1 MDSTPEDSIAM
12 AEDLK
17 NEEGVSNMDNKM
29 EIPPVFEDQM
39 VEDIPTKKHKLDEGA
54 SGEQQQTSDFEN
66 NQHVPAQNEEAF
78 KMESMQKPQI
88 DIDSNVTRNVDEQP
102 KAENT
107 AEEGKISQ
115 TIPGKN
121 PSFSLKSQEKKSED
135 TEESGSNSYMPEQL
149 LAVISN
155 LYLNIGERLRL
166 DFLPRCLD
174 DLAHCHRHHY
184 LSDLPEAPIP
194 TQAHSLR
201 SALQQYRYVSFINST
216 TDMVHRGEFPGKG
229 IFTKLIELVLSINF
243 NNKRENIAIFE
254 QSYHKSIGLFSMIV
268 RTFPP
273 CWHKLRTYYVG
284 FLEYGL
290 DQAKLGNVKKDELL
304 SKSTKIFDIILDLLE
319 DVLKNVEA
327 DVLSNSEALENDS
340 SLTQIT
346 SPEHSMDLSVCT
358 EYWNQNE
365 YEERE
370 RQKQTFNALPTAQK
384 IERIFV
390 CLRLLLEILEYDL
403 AMWMLHH
410 FKKTKEWIFS
420 NDNRPLIVVLCELT
434 QYTRMTRVARRIFSV
449 YSEAANK
456 GLCKQRL
463 SVLERYISLLMVAS
477 NTADMENTAIGVK
490 YPSLGEQTKTLIKEF
505 FKIFKS
511 HNREQISKYMETIN
525 LLRIPYVRYEFIDN
539 VLFTN
544 TEPLTPQKIAVDIA
558 KKRWM
563 KYKPLSELSKPDE
576 DISRE
581 QYLQLL
587 LDALRQYCEWHG
599 SKTFLHVIADYA
611 KISHLSTTTDSVHR
625 WPTHGSGVLV
635 LKKMAKDIDQLE
647 NQLKMTVRMSKPKV
661 KISLAD
667 ICIDETIIS
676 IYRNDLKHILMLQ
689 NVILKQKETYH
700 EVDFAEWIKYLSNF
714 PSKKITREE
723 PQQQQSCD

>member
-1 MDSTPEDSIAM
+1 MPRTSSTRIKENKTEANKKSNGATRKTRQSHLREINDM
-12 AEDLK
+12 
-17 NEEGVSNMDNKM
+17 VSNQNESPPKEAAEVIQNVEIKENTEQITDDQVM
-29 EIPPVFEDQM
+29 EE
-39 VEDIPTKKHKLDEGA
+39 IPTKKTKVEDAGTNALPADSEMP
-54 SGEQQQTSDFEN
+54 SVNETNDSETNIDDKIPQTS
-66 NQHVPAQNEEAF
+66 Q
-78 KMESMQKPQI
+78 
-88 DIDSNVTRNVDEQP
+88 
-102 KAENT
+102 
-107 AEEGKISQ
+107 
-115 TIPGKN
+115 GKN
-121 PSFSLKSQEKKSED
+121 PNFSLKSQGNKTDDIDEN
-135 TEESGSNSYMPEQL
+135 TNNNMPEQL

-166 DFLPRCLD
+166 DFQPRCLD
-174 DLAHCHRHHY
+174 DLAYCHRHHY

-194 TQAHSLR
+194 SQAHSLR

-229 IFTKLIELVLSINF
+229 IFTKIIELVLSINF
-243 NNKRENIAIFE
+243 NTKNQNIATYQ
-254 QSYHKSIGLFSMIV
+254 QSYHKSIELFSMIV

-290 DQAKLGNVKKDELL
+290 DHSKLGNVKKDDPV

-319 DVLKNVEA
+319 DVLKNAEP
-327 DVLSNSEALENDS
+327 DELSNNNSDALEKQVA
-340 SLTQIT
+340 LAQIT
-346 SPEHSMDLSVCT
+346 SPQNSMDLSVCSD
-358 EYWNQNE
+358 YWNQNE

-370 RQKQTFNALPTAQK
+370 RQKQTFTALPMAQK
-384 IERIFV
+384 IERVFM

-420 NDNRPLIVVLCELT
+420 NENRPLIVVLCELT

-463 SVLERYISLLMVAS
+463 QVLERYISLLMVAS

-490 YPSLGEQTKTLIKEF
+490 YPALGEQTKTLIKEF
-505 FKIFKS
+505 FKIFKA
-511 HNREQISKYMETIN
+511 HNQEQISKYIETIN

-544 TEPLTPQKIAVDIA
+544 SEPLTPQKIAIDIA
-558 KKRWM
+558 KKRWL
-563 KYKPLSELSKPDE
+563 KYKPLNELSKPDE

-599 SKTFLHVIADYA
+599 SKTFLHVITDHI
-611 KISHLSTTTDSVHR
+611 KISHLSTITDSVHR

-635 LKKMAKDIDQLE
+635 LKNMAKDIEQLE
-647 NQLKMTVRMSKPKV
+647 SQLKMTVRMSKPKV
-661 KISLAD
+661 NISLAD
-667 ICIDETIIS
+667 ICIDEAII
-676 IYRNDLKHILMLQ
+676 IKYRNDLKYILSLQ
-689 NVILKQKETYH
+689 NVMLKQKEMYT
-700 EVDFAEWIKYLSNF
+700 EVDFSKWITFLSHFTPNKSNQEETV
-714 PSKKITREE
+714 PSI
-723 PQQQQSCD
+723 S